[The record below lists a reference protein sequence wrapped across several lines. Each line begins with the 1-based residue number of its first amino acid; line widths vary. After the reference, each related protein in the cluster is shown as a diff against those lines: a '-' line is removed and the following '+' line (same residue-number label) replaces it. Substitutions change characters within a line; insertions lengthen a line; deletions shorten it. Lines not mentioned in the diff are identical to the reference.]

1 MLKKVTS
8 AKAHY
13 IYDGLDELDRV
24 IMLLQAIR
32 EPLYIAD
39 EDGNVY
45 ETKKIKEIIVTVQIE
60 GEFNQIKLN
69 KGE

>member
-8 AKAHY
+8 TKAHY
-13 IYDGLDELDRV
+13 IYDGLDELERA
-24 IMLLQAIR
+24 ITLLQAIR
-32 EPLYIAD
+32 EPLYIAG

-60 GEFNQIKLN
+60 GEFKQIKLN
-69 KGE
+69 KEE